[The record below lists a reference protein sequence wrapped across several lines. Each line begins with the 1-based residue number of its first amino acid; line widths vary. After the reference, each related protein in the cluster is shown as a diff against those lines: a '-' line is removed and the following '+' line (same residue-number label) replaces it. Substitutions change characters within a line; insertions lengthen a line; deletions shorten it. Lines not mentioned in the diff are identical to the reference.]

1 MAATTAATHAC
12 RKHRINQVFAR
23 PEAERIDHAIS
34 FAVHPVMSEVTL
46 LLKHRLMEE
55 TAALGAAGRD
65 VAPLVIDVDDVERA
79 ISAVV
84 GKIQVRRSRV
94 RPDGAATDNNG
105 GAAADGEDAGRTLRL
120 AQATAWEESYSRMR
134 LKTFRADESDHP
146 MPLQGRLDG
155 CSVRRILSNAARQY
169 VACML
174 TNIRYHYADYVR
186 RSIGRVLRSRAASL
200 EGVAS
205 FDDLSKQR
213 KLAWGRI
220 FRVAHDDL
228 LQFREGGAMQTDARL
243 RDLVVRHRPML
254 VPSRRAGART
264 VDEDLCNAARCFVY
278 LGYMVRMTASMQA
291 VKEHRLPCPLPLKT
305 SFIPAH
311 YTIDTGSACHLL
323 FGDPGGRKTL
333 KKFARYFEH
342 SVNGGFPL
350 PGLTNMGDVCGGL
363 QKLSGPGRL
372 ITPIDEQ
379 RYMDALWTYLG
390 RFNGRKAMRL
400 CPLFQVTQRKMA
412 VAGSP
417 MMLFDHS
424 IATDGYSVSLGVT
437 DGAVRGR
444 HGFVPSCRDS
454 SAKKKTTG
462 AQIVIDESGVPTDA
476 STGMPILTP
485 ETAAY
490 WAGRFQNDPKLAGS
504 KKTGGDPGKGVLLQL
519 VDGNRKNL
527 RYTAKQRTFD
537 AGGGKRAQRL
547 QAARTKKLPNV
558 LPCYEGVPVDP
569 RIKSIEEGLLRTCS
583 PKAASLPAFRE
594 YVRKRDAV
602 RGALEALYAR
612 KVFRWGRFMA
622 WATRDLS
629 VKRFAEKIVETYGSG
644 GKPVVVF
651 YGDWGRN
658 PNLKNQAPTP
668 GIGLRR
674 LLHKFGGILTITVRE
689 MYTSSYCPCCYA
701 EVDNARGVHGLLKCV
716 RGRAEGCGMYWA
728 RDVLGANNI
737 LAKAMY
743 MLGHP
748 GNPHPLFLG

>member
-1 MAATTAATHAC
+1 MAAAAAAAHAS

-23 PEAERIDHAIS
+23 PEAERIDYAIS
-34 FAVHPVMSEVTL
+34 VAVHPVMSEATL
-46 LLKHRLMEE
+46 LIKHRLGEE
-55 TAALGAAGRD
+55 TSALGAAGRD

-84 GKIQVRRSRV
+84 GKVQVRRTRGQ
-94 RPDGAATDNNG
+94 PDDEGAAE
-105 GAAADGEDAGRTLRL
+105 GEDAGRTLRL

-134 LKTFRADESDHP
+134 QKTFRAGEEDP
-146 MPLQGRLDG
+146 TLPLKGRLDG

-169 VACML
+169 VAAML
-174 TNIRYHYADYVR
+174 TNIREHFADYVR
-186 RSIGRVLRSRAASL
+186 RSIGRVLRIRAASL
-200 EGVAS
+200 EGVGS
-205 FDDLSKQR
+205 FDDLTKR
-213 KLAWGRI
+213 KKLAWGRL

-228 LQFREGGAMQTDARL
+228 LLFREGEAMKTDARL

-254 VPSRRAGART
+254 VPSRRAGATT

-278 LGYMVRMTASMQA
+278 LGYMVRMTSAMQA
-291 VKEHRLPCPLPLKT
+291 VKEYRLPCPLPIKT

-323 FGDPGGRKTL
+323 FGDPGCRKTL
-333 KKFARYFEH
+333 KKFERFFEH
-342 SVNGGFPL
+342 SVRGGFPL
-350 PGLTNMGDVCGGL
+350 PGLKNMADVCGGL
-363 QKLSGPGRL
+363 QKLCGPERQ
-372 ITPIDEQ
+372 ITPVDDQ
-379 RYMDALWTYLG
+379 RYMDALWIYLG
-390 RFNGRKAMRL
+390 RFNRRKAMRL
-400 CPLFQVTQRKMA
+400 CPLFHVTQRKMA
-412 VAGSP
+412 IAGSP
-417 MMLFDHS
+417 MKLFDHS
-424 IATDGYSVSLGVT
+424 VATDGYSVSLGVT

-444 HGFVPSCRDS
+444 HGFVPVCKNR
-454 SAKKKTTG
+454 SAKKKTNG
-462 AQIVIDESGVPTDA
+462 QPVLDEAGVPTDA

-485 ETAAY
+485 ATAAY
-490 WAGRFQNDPKLAGS
+490 WADRFQNDLNDGS
-504 KKTGGDPGKGVLLQL
+504 KTGGDPGKGVLLQL
-519 VDGNRKNL
+519 VGEVGGRRKHL

-547 QAARTKKLPNV
+547 MKARTKKLPNAM
-558 LPCYEGVPVDP
+558 PCYEGVPVDP

-594 YVRKRDAV
+594 YIRKRDAV
-602 RGALEALYAR
+602 RGTLEALYAQ
-612 KVFRWGRFMA
+612 KVFRWSRFMA
-622 WATRDLS
+622 WAKRDLS
-629 VKRFAEKIVETYGSG
+629 VKGFAKKIVETFGSG
-644 GKPVVVF
+644 GNPVVIF

-674 LLHKFGGILTITVRE
+674 LLHAFPGILTITVRE
-689 MYTSSYCPCCYA
+689 MYTSSYCPCCSA
-701 EVDNARGVHGLLKCV
+701 EVDNARGAHGLLKCV
-716 RGRAEGCGMYWA
+716 RSRAEGCGMYWA

>member
-1 MAATTAATHAC
+1 MAAATAASHVC

-55 TAALGAAGRD
+55 TSALGAAGRD

-84 GKIQVRRSRV
+84 GKVQVRRSRGQ
-94 RPDGAATDNNG
+94 PDGAAAG
-105 GAAADGEDAGRTLRL
+105 GEDAGRALRL

-134 LKTFRADESDHP
+134 QKTFRADEVDPP
-146 MPLQGRLDG
+146 MPLKGRLDD

-186 RSIGRVLRSRAASL
+186 RSIGRVLRIRAASL

-213 KLAWGRI
+213 KLAWGRL

-228 LQFREGGAMQTDARL
+228 LQFRDGGAMQTDARL

-264 VDEDLCNAARCFVY
+264 VDEDLCSASRCFVY
-278 LGYMVRMTASMQA
+278 LGYMVRMTAAMQA

-305 SFIPAH
+305 SFIPSH

-333 KKFARYFEH
+333 KKFVRYFEH
-342 SVNGGFPL
+342 SVKGGFPL
-350 PGLTNMGDVCGGL
+350 PGLRDMSDVCGGL
-363 QKLSGPGRL
+363 QKLCGPDTL

-390 RFNGRKAMRL
+390 RFNRRKAMRL
-400 CPLFQVTQRKMA
+400 CPIFQVTQRRMA
-412 VAGSP
+412 VSGSP

-424 IATDGYSVSLGVT
+424 VATDGYSVSLGVT

-444 HGFVPSCRDS
+444 HGFVPTCRDS
-454 SAKKKTTG
+454 ARKKRKTTG
-462 AQIVIDESGVPTDA
+462 AQPFYDESGVPTDA
-476 STGMPILTP
+476 STGLPILTP
-485 ETAAY
+485 ATAAY
-490 WAGRFQNDPKLAGS
+490 WADRFQNDPKLAGS
-504 KKTGGDPGKGVLLQL
+504 NKTGGDPGKGVLLQL
-519 VDGNRKNL
+519 VGTVDGRRKNV

-547 QAARTKKLPNV
+547 QAARTKNLPNV
-558 LPCYEGVPVDP
+558 MLSYEGVPVDP
-569 RIKSIEEGLLRTCS
+569 RINSIEKGLLRTCS

-612 KVFRWGRFMA
+612 KVFRWGRFIA
-622 WATRDLS
+622 WAKRDLS
-629 VKRFAEKIVETYGSG
+629 VTRFAKKIVETYGSG

-674 LLHKFGGILTITVRE
+674 LLHKFEGILTITVRE
-689 MYTSSYCPCCYA
+689 MYTSSYCPRCSA

-716 RGRAEGCGMYWA
+716 QDRADCGMYWS
-728 RDVLGANNI
+728 RDVLGASNI

-743 MLGHP
+743 MLEHP
-748 GNPHPLFLG
+748 GDPHPLFLG